1 LSKVEDYK
9 DYVLVSGGG
18 IVAYYSAKFLAAKG
32 VKVLLIHSSQ
42 AFRESEFVYINGEL
56 DSTYSDAH
64 GKGGLSKFWEFQLMQ
79 PSPCAFADR
88 PWIST
93 GVGLADKKL
102 FEKEEVALQKDLQ
115 LHFFSNM
122 RLPWGRRQNRK
133 ILLPVLSQFLS
144 HERYFEIF
152 NVENSPNIQV
162 FNGFIVHSFKE
173 SSTLERMEVEVRDLE
188 GRPTK
193 ILCKALV
200 LAAGTIGNAKILNS
214 TQAVYKKNLWP
225 ALGKMVQDHQ
235 IISLGAFRPKSRK
248 SSRFAIPTFQKYG
261 STWKQKFQIAN
272 SARASA
278 ETPDFA
284 IEVTP
289 LISYPN
295 FESGVAKFCG
305 RLWNAF
311 ARWIFV
317 NFALDLD
324 HKHRSVQCEILTE
337 DYYENRQELVFEK
350 DKVFVRKVSTSTV
363 DFGNVRELTIDALSK
378 VGYEP
383 WETTQFATRSAY
395 HLMGST
401 PMGNSVLDSVVD
413 LTGTLHGFSRVK
425 ILGLSTLSA
434 VGFVNPTFAAL
445 VNARVFLQDLVI
457 NS

>member
-1 LSKVEDYK
+1 MSKVEDYQ
-9 DYVLVSGGG
+9 DYVIVSGGG
-18 IVAYYSAKFLAAKG
+18 IVAYYSVKFLAAKG
-32 VKVLLIHSSQ
+32 IKVLLIHSSQ

-79 PSPCAFADR
+79 PSPCAFEDR
-88 PWIST
+88 PWVSR

-102 FEKEEVALQKDLQ
+102 FEKEGIALQKDLQ
-115 LHFFSNM
+115 LYLFSDM
-122 RLPWGRRQNRK
+122 RLPWRRRQHRE
-133 ILLPVLSQFLS
+133 ILFPVLSQFLS
-144 HERYFEIF
+144 RKRYFEIF

-162 FNGFIVHSFKE
+162 FDGFIVHNFKE

-188 GRPTK
+188 GQPTK

-214 TQAVYKKNLWP
+214 TQAGYKKNLWP
-225 ALGKMVQDHQ
+225 ALGKMVQDHR
-235 IISLGAFRPKSRK
+235 IISLGVFRPKSGK

-272 SARASA
+272 STNASVA
-278 ETPDFA
+278 TPDFA

-289 LISYPN
+289 LISYPV
-295 FESGVAKFCG
+295 FESGVATFFG
-305 RLWNAF
+305 RLSNAF
-311 ARWIFV
+311 SRWIFV
-317 NFALDLD
+317 KFGLHID
-324 HKHRSVQCEILTE
+324 HKKRSVQCEILTE
-337 DYYENRQELVFEK
+337 DYHENRLELVFEK
-350 DKVFVRKVSTSTV
+350 DKVFVQKVSTSTI
-363 DFGNVRELTIDALSK
+363 DFGGVCKLTIDALSK

-383 WETTQFATRSAY
+383 CDTNQIATRSAY

-434 VGFVNPTFAAL
+434 VGFVNPTFSAL
-445 VNARVFLQDLVI
+445 VNARVFLEDLVI

>member
-1 LSKVEDYK
+1 
-9 DYVLVSGGG
+9 
-18 IVAYYSAKFLAAKG
+18 
-32 VKVLLIHSSQ
+32 
-42 AFRESEFVYINGEL
+42 
-56 DSTYSDAH
+56 
-64 GKGGLSKFWEFQLMQ
+64 
-79 PSPCAFADR
+79 
-88 PWIST
+88 
-93 GVGLADKKL
+93 
-102 FEKEEVALQKDLQ
+102 
-115 LHFFSNM
+115 M
-122 RLPWGRRQNRK
+122 RLPWRRRQYRE
-133 ILLPVLSQFLS
+133 ILFPVLSQFLS
-144 HERYFEIF
+144 HDRYFEIF
-152 NVENSPNIQV
+152 NVKNSQNIQV
-162 FNGFIVHSFKE
+162 FEGFIVHNFKE

-261 STWKQKFQIAN
+261 STWKQKFQITN
-272 SARASA
+272 LTSTSAA
-278 ETPDFA
+278 TPDFA

-289 LISYPN
+289 LISDPN
-295 FESGVAKFCG
+295 FESGTATFCG
-305 RLWNAF
+305 RLSNAF
-311 ARWIFV
+311 SRWIFV
-317 NFALDLD
+317 KFGLDLD

-337 DYYENRQELVFEK
+337 DYHENRQKLVFKK
-350 DKVFVRKVSTSTV
+350 DKVFVQKVSTSPVEFV
-363 DFGNVRELTIDALSK
+363 DVRKLTIDALSK

-383 WETTQFATRSAY
+383 CDTNQFAKRSAY

-425 ILGLSTLSA
+425 ILGLSSLSA
-434 VGFVNPTFAAL
+434 VGFVNPTFSAL
-445 VNARVFLQDLVI
+445 VNARVFLEDLVI